1 MKWRDCKRGRF
12 SVVFARKIIEITND
26 YERFYERDIIR
37 RLFFVKEAAKNQ
49 GEITISKR
57 KW

>member
-49 GEITISKR
+49 GEITIR
-57 KW
+57 

>member
-1 MKWRDCKRGRF
+1 MKWGIVNA
-12 SVVFARKIIEITND
+12 VVFARKIIEITND

-49 GEITISKR
+49 GGNNY
-57 KW
+57 